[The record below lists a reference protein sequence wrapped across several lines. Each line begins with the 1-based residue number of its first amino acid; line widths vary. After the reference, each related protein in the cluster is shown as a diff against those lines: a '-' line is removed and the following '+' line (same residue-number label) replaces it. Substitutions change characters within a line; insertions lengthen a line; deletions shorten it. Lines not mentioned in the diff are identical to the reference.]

1 MRRAILFLPLL
12 FIGVTDAIA
21 IQENVT
27 EPVVWNVSFEGNETY
42 RTMVLKEVI
51 STTSPA
57 FIQKILRK
65 YGAHLLNEN
74 EVRRDVIRLER
85 YYQRRGFPDVDVR
98 YEIEDRKKERRKNVI
113 FYIRERQPLQ
123 IVSSRININ
132 ADEQVIDEI
141 ESSREYQRAV
151 ERNEFREGQRY
162 QFIRMPDVEGRFL
175 QILENHG
182 FAWPEVEISTDVDSL
197 INHVEIEIQIT
208 PNTKTFFTEFL
219 IEGELSVPERVL
231 IRQTDIKMGT
241 PYSRRIIQ
249 SAQRSIFNHHLFRF
263 ATITLPEQPK
273 DSTLTALIRV
283 RENLPR
289 TVEAS
294 IGVGREEYVRGQ
306 IAWRHR
312 NINGTGHRY
321 GANIRAS
328 FIEQRVSTDYLI
340 PYTFNAR
347 SSNVTTLFGVH
358 RLEPTFELLQT
369 GFNSSLIYQIARNR
383 TASFS
388 YEYTFNEEISRDEG
402 TRLPDFAVS
411 YNISSFNLSGY
422 YSDGVS
428 REPRGWVIQPS
439 AEFSSTFNEADFR
452 FQKLNLDV
460 RRFTPIT
467 NSTTLAAR
475 INTGVIF
482 YSQSEELPFNIRYF
496 TGGTNSV
503 RGWNRR
509 ELGPSIPSFDD
520 EGNFQTYVPVGGR
533 STFSF
538 NIELRQQLSSIIPN
552 FGMALFLDGG
562 QVWENI
568 ESIDERPIQFGA
580 GGGMRYQS
588 PIGPVRID
596 IGYKLNPTD
605 EDLNIFDGVDYGSAR
620 SRFGIHFSIGQAF

>member
-1 MRRAILFLPLL
+1 MRKAILFLPLL

-21 IQENVT
+21 FQMNEANPT
-27 EPVVWNVSFEGNETY
+27 VWNISFEGNEAY
-42 RTMVLKEVI
+42 RSIVLSEVV

-57 FIQKILRK
+57 FVQKILRK
-65 YGAHLLNEN
+65 YGAHRLNET
-74 EVRRDVIRLER
+74 ELRRDVIRLER
-85 YYQRRGFPDVDVR
+85 FYQRRGFPDVTVR
-98 YEIEDRKKERRKNVI
+98 YEIEDRRKERRKNVI
-113 FYIRERQPLQ
+113 FHIRERQPLQ
-123 IVSSRININ
+123 IVSSHIVLN

-141 ESSREYQRAV
+141 ESSREYQRATQ
-151 ERNEFREGQRY
+151 RYEFREGERF

-175 QILENHG
+175 QILENQG
-182 FAWPEVEISTDVDSL
+182 YAWPAVEINAVVDSL
-197 INHVEIEIQIT
+197 SNHVDIEIQIT
-208 PNTKTFFTEFL
+208 PNSKTYFTEFL
-219 IEGELSVPERVL
+219 IEGDLSVPDRVL
-231 IRQTDIKMGT
+231 IRHTDIKRGT
-241 PYSRRIIQ
+241 PYSRATMQ
-249 SAQRSIFNHHLFRF
+249 NAQRSIFNHHLFRF
-263 ATITLPEQPK
+263 ATITIPEQTK

-283 RENLPR
+283 REHLPR

-294 IGVGREEYVRGQ
+294 IGFGREEYIRGQ
-306 IAWRHR
+306 VAWRHR
-312 NINGTGHRY
+312 NINGTGHRL

-328 FIEQRVSTDYLI
+328 FIEQSMSTDYLI

-358 RLEPTFELLQT
+358 RLESTYELLQA

-388 YEYTFNEEISRDEG
+388 YEYTINEELSRDEG
-402 TRLPDFAVS
+402 TRLPDFALS
-411 YNISSFNLSGY
+411 YNISSFNLSAY

-428 REPRGWVIQPS
+428 REPRGWVVQPS

-467 NSTTLAAR
+467 NTTTIAAR

-482 YSQSEELPFNIRYF
+482 YNQSEDLPFNIRYF

-520 EGNFQTYVPVGGR
+520 EGNFLTYVPTGGR

-538 NIELRQQLSSIIPN
+538 NVELRQQLSAIIPN

-568 ESIDERPIQFGA
+568 ESMDERPIQFGA
-580 GGGMRYQS
+580 GGGIRYQS
-588 PIGPVRID
+588 PIGPIRVD

-605 EDLNIFDGVDYGSAR
+605 EDLNIFEGVNFGSAR
-620 SRFGIHFSIGQAF
+620 NRIGIHFSIGQAF